1 LIFFRKSFWL
11 HEIVLTSSYDLIAE
25 DFLADLAA
33 LSELVGAAHTA
44 GTSPKT
50 RIASVNSATL
60 LLAATFEEFVRELG
74 RQFARDTVSRTDD
87 PRRLPKKLT
96 ATAWKRTLE
105 HLARAKIDTGGT
117 PLSLEHIS
125 SDSRAKFDA
134 VWAFLGGD
142 VSQDIYSTLI
152 HNENNMRPGEI
163 NSVFSV
169 CDLQNVCLKISE
181 HENLKECFGED
192 DSGKVHGK
200 FLVWLNDFME
210 TRNSIA
216 HALNLGSSVGPE
228 DFASW
233 ARTFE
238 AVARAL
244 AGTLPNN
251 LPALPADA

>member
-1 LIFFRKSFWL
+1 M
-11 HEIVLTSSYDLIAE
+11 TSSYDLIAE

-33 LSELVGAAHTA
+33 LSELVGAAHS
-44 GTSPKT
+44 GGKSPKT
-50 RIASVNSATL
+50 RIASVNSSTL
-60 LLAATFEEFVRELG
+60 LLAATFEEFVREMG
-74 RQFARDTVSRTDD
+74 RQFARDMVSRTVD

-105 HLARAKIDTGGT
+105 HLARARIDTGGT
-117 PLSLEHIS
+117 PLSLDHIS

-142 VSQDIYSTLI
+142 VTQDIYSTLI

-163 NSVFSV
+163 NAVFSV
-169 CDLQNVCLKISE
+169 CDLQNVCSKISE
-181 HENLKECFGED
+181 HEKMKVCFGEED
-192 DSGKVHGK
+192 GGKVHGK

-216 HALNLGSSVGPE
+216 HALNLGSSVGPD

-233 ARTFE
+233 VRTFE
-238 AVARAL
+238 AIAHAL
-244 AGTLPNN
+244 AGTLPHSLPV
-251 LPALPADA
+251 LPAEA

>member
-1 LIFFRKSFWL
+1 M
-11 HEIVLTSSYDLIAE
+11 TSSYDLIAE

-33 LSELVGAAHTA
+33 LSELVSAAHSG

-50 RIASVNSATL
+50 RIASVNSSTL
-60 LLAATFEEFVRELG
+60 LLAATFEEFVREMG
-74 RQFARDTVSRTDD
+74 RQFARDMVSRTAD

-105 HLARAKIDTGGT
+105 HLARARIDTGGT
-117 PLSLEHIS
+117 PLSLDHIS

-142 VSQDIYSTLI
+142 VTQDIYSTLI

-163 NSVFSV
+163 NAVFSV
-169 CDLQNVCLKISE
+169 CDLQNICLKISG
-181 HENLKECFGED
+181 HERMKVCFGEED
-192 DSGKVHGK
+192 GGRVHGK

-216 HALNLGSSVGPE
+216 HALNLGSSVGPD

-233 ARTFE
+233 VRTFE
-238 AVARAL
+238 AIAHAL
-244 AGTLPNN
+244 AGTLPNSLPV
-251 LPALPADA
+251 LPAEA